1 MSRDAFKRTPEQ
13 FQAYVEAVVKPDML
27 SGGDARKR
35 HTLAKTIVE
44 TTSGTQRVTE
54 NVAYINDE
62 LVIWC
67 PMEEA

>member
-13 FQAYVEAVVKPDML
+13 FQAYVDAVVKPEAL
-27 SGGDARKR
+27 AGGGALKR

-44 TTSGTQRVTE
+44 TASGGRRATE

-67 PMEEA
+67 PLEES